1 MIISKYKSL
10 LENIKAIFANAA
22 DSFIFA
28 TPNHFARVAKLVD
41 ALPSGG
47 SVRKDVLVRI
57 QSRAR
62 ALIIIRAFLC
72 SYFFFRFV
80 NYHLTCELCKLI
92 TATCNSS
99 VYHPSHLYETL
110 KVITFK
116 KNKMNSKQILRIV
129 SLAVVIAIAAP
140 ASAAV
145 IDPVLSQT
153 NSTEKT
159 ESLRGQQLM
168 QRLEEIKAMDKSEL
182 SRLEKKSL
190 RKEVTSIKK
199 EMKTMSGGVYLSVG
213 AIIIVILLLI
223 LLL

>member
-1 MIISKYKSL
+1 
-10 LENIKAIFANAA
+10 
-22 DSFIFA
+22 
-28 TPNHFARVAKLVD
+28 
-41 ALPSGG
+41 
-47 SVRKDVLVRI
+47 
-57 QSRAR
+57 
-62 ALIIIRAFLC
+62 
-72 SYFFFRFV
+72 
-80 NYHLTCELCKLI
+80 
-92 TATCNSS
+92 
-99 VYHPSHLYETL
+99 
-110 KVITFK
+110 
-116 KNKMNSKQILRIV
+116 MNSKQILRIV